1 LPTIFHLLHF
11 QEKKVSNHHF
21 WKTYKDKR
29 ATLGQED
36 QILLLEYVKQSFIE
50 FPDMFDEAVNDPP
63 RRIRSKFLSRDE
75 KSKKY
80 N

>member
-1 LPTIFHLLHF
+1 MLHLH
-11 QEKKVSNHHF
+11 EKKIGNHSF
-21 WKTYKDKR
+21 WKAFKDKR
-29 ATLGQED
+29 ASLGQEE

-50 FPDMFDEAVNDPP
+50 FPEMFDESLNEPP

>member
-1 LPTIFHLLHF
+1 MLHL
-11 QEKKVSNHHF
+11 QEKKIGNHSC
-21 WKTYKDKR
+21 WKAFKDKR
-29 ATLGQED
+29 ASLGQEE

-50 FPDMFDEAVNDPP
+50 FPEMFDEGLNEPP